1 MVKAKKLFTLRL
13 EEEMLAQ
20 IEDASRK
27 SGTTISDFIRNAVSK
42 ELGRR
47 DFLTDL
53 RDLMIEERED
63 HKRITEGIST
73 IVKIAKRV
81 HPNALGEED
90 Q

>member
-13 EEEMLAQ
+13 EEEMLAR

-42 ELGRR
+42 ELGKQ
-47 DFLTDL
+47 DFLTEL

-63 HKRITEGIST
+63 HKRITEGLST
-73 IVKIAKRV
+73 IVKIAKSI

>member
-42 ELGRR
+42 ELGKQ
-47 DFLTDL
+47 DFLTEL
-53 RDLMIEERED
+53 RDLMREERED

-81 HPNALGEED
+81 HPNPLGEED

>member
-1 MVKAKKLFTLRL
+1 MVKAKKLYTLRL
-13 EEEMLAQ
+13 EEEMLAK
-20 IEDASRK
+20 IENSSRK

-42 ELGRR
+42 ELGKQ
-47 DFLTDL
+47 DLLTEL
-53 RDLMIEERED
+53 RDLMREERED

-73 IVKIAKRV
+73 IAKIAKRV